1 MFISRCILLELDL
14 LNVLLCCFTSWIS
27 SWYIL
32 LELVLLSGFL
42 ELERLKVLGGIGGLE
57 VALEVVRCRASFL
70 RVLAGPTL

>member
-1 MFISRCILLELDL
+1 M
-14 LNVLLCCFTSWIS
+14 NVLLCCFTSWIS
-27 SWYIL
+27 SWYVL

-57 VALEVVRCRASFL
+57 VALDVVRYRASFL